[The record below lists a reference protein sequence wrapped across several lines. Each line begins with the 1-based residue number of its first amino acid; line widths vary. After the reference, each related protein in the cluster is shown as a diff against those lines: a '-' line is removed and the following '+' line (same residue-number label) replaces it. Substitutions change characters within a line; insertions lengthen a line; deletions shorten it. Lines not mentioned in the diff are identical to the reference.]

1 MCMPPQSKGYSLAS
15 GHWAGYPLLYLP
27 LGWEPLCSEQ
37 PAQLYMA
44 PLGVQGSE
52 ESFEIAGM

>member
-15 GHWAGYPLLYLP
+15 GPWGGNPLLYLP

-44 PLGVQGSE
+44 PLGVQESE